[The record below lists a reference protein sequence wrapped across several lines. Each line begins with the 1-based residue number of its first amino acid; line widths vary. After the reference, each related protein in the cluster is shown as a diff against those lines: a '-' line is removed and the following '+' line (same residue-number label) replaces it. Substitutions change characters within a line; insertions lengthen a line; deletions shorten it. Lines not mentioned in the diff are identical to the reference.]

1 MIQLK
6 EKKEWWKRTTLFASG
21 HKTLNSLNSDQ
32 KKNTQR
38 KINTDLHVI
47 FHWQKIALHY
57 LTESLIVNHNTK
69 LPPTVPTVENNF
81 LICMDQKQTETQ
93 TPIILIKKQTNKLR
107 DAQR

>member
-1 MIQLK
+1 M
-6 EKKEWWKRTTLFASG
+6 EKNYSLCQWAQ
-21 HKTLNSLNSDQ
+21 NSEFFELRQ

-57 LTESLIVNHNTK
+57 LTESLMVNHNTK

-93 TPIILIKKQTNKLR
+93 TPIILI
-107 DAQR
+107 